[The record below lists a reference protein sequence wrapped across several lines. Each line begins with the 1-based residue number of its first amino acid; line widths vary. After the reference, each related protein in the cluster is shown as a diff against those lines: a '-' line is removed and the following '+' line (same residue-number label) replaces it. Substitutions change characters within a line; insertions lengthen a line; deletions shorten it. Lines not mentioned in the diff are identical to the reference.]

1 MRCQMQPATADNRAV
16 AHRAAKPTLQCRV
29 YPRRR
34 RYFATSREQVSAS
47 GSHSVNEKPTPPTVK
62 YLQRTLTQRCLVL
75 NSCGRT
81 NGAKLAIA
89 S

>member
-1 MRCQMQPATADNRAV
+1 MRCQMQPATAENRAV
-16 AHRAAKPTLQCRV
+16 AHRAAKPTLQCSV
-29 YPRRR
+29 HPRRR
-34 RYFATSREQVSAS
+34 RYFATVSRAS
-47 GSHSVNEKPTPPTVK
+47 FRIGKPLGQRKTDAANVK
-62 YLQRTLTQRCLVL
+62 YLQRTLTQRCLML